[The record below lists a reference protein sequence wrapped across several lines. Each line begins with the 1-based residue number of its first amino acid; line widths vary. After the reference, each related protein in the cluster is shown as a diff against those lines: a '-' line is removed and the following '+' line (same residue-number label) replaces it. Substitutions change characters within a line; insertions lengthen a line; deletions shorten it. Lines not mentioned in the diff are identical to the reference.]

1 MRLPY
6 GAAMRT
12 IPPSFDPD
20 AVAAIDARLAGVAA
34 EHGVRV
40 ALAIES
46 GSRAWGFASPDS
58 DYDCRFVYVRP
69 VAAYLALWPE
79 RDVIETPL
87 DAVLD
92 VNGWDLAKAV
102 RLATAGNATV
112 GEWLRSP
119 HVYDG
124 DPAFRDELLA
134 LVGEVA
140 DPAALRRHYAHVARA
155 QWEHAVGDD
164 EVRLKRVFYAVRPA
178 LTLRWLDEHT
188 GVPPMALDALLAEVV
203 VPEAVGVELAAL
215 RELKARTREL
225 GTAPVPRAIA
235 AWVDAVLG
243 GESDGVAPPDPKRRA
258 RAEAGFRGLLE
269 RWAPDPA

>member
-1 MRLPY
+1 
-6 GAAMRT
+6 MRT
-12 IPPSFDPD
+12 IPDTFDPT

-40 ALAIES
+40 PWAIES

-58 DYDCRFVYVRP
+58 DYDCRFLFVRP
-69 VAAYLALWPE
+69 VSAYLALWPA

-119 HVYDG
+119 LVYDG
-124 DPAFRDELLA
+124 DPAFRDDLLA
-134 LVGEVA
+134 LVADVA
-140 DPAALRRHYAHVARA
+140 DPAAVRRHYAHVARA
-155 QWEHAVGDD
+155 QWDHAVDGD

-188 GVPPMALDALLAEVV
+188 GVPPMALDALLAEVG
-203 VPEAVGVELAAL
+203 VPAEVGEELAAL
-215 RELKARTREL
+215 RDLKARTREL
-225 GTAPVPRAIA
+225 GTAAVPRAIA
-235 AWVDAVLG
+235 PWVRDVLA
-243 GESDGVAPPDPKRRA
+243 GEEDGAAPPDPVRRE
-258 RAEAGFRGLLE
+258 RAEAGFRALLE
-269 RWAPDPA
+269 RWAPDAG